1 MAFEKLFTPIR
12 INNMEIKNRWAM
24 AAMGT
29 GLCAGMEGYVSERL
43 KDYYAARAKGGLGLI
58 IVEVAIVDWELGR
71 GTDAVMSIDD
81 DRFIPGHAELAQAI
95 QAHGCKAIIQ
105 LLHAGNEARIPV
117 EKLAPSA
124 VPHRTGTPREITKDE
139 ISRVVSQFTDAAE
152 RAKRAGYDGVEI
164 HGAHRYLIA
173 EFLSPETNKRK
184 DEYGGDIAGR
194 ARFLREIFEAIREK
208 VGPDYPVWTRMNGRE
223 EGVEGGLTLEDGQW
237 IARMVQ
243 EAGSDAIDVSG
254 WGLDSPGIGPKPG
267 DLLDLAKA
275 IKQEVSI
282 PVMAVG
288 GRMTPEVAEQA
299 LIDGAMDIAMIGRG
313 LLADP
318 EYVNKAAEGR
328 LEDIRP
334 CISCWK
340 CIPLEYFVGTGQ
352 WKQKESIFCAVNPD
366 MGHEREHEIKPV
378 DDPLRVVVIGGGPA
392 GMEAARVA
400 SLSGHHVTL
409 FEASSELSKII
420 PDTAEPAGKY
430 IGKINRYLARQ
441 MVKLGVGIRL
451 GGEVS
456 ADQILTVEPHRVIL
470 AAKSTLVDEL
480 LPSLEGS
487 VPEIHRINIDG
498 GNKVAQV
505 PVLERIMPSTEG
517 SMPEINDI
525 STDEEEDGS
534 ELELPIHE
542 GARFGRL

>member
-1 MAFEKLFTPIR
+1 
-12 INNMEIKNRWAM
+12 
-24 AAMGT
+24 
-29 GLCAGMEGYVSERL
+29 MEGYVSERL

-124 VPHRTGTPREITKDE
+124 VPHGTGTPREITKDE

-223 EGVEGGLTLEDGQW
+223 EGIEGGLTLEDGQW

-288 GRMTPEVAEQA
+288 GRMTPEVADQA

-318 EYVNKAAEGR
+318 EYVNKVAEGR

-352 WKQKESIFCAVNPD
+352 WKQEESIFCAVNPD
-366 MGHEREHEIKPV
+366 MGHERDHEIKPV
-378 DDPLRVVVIGGGPA
+378 DDPLRLVVIGGGLA

-400 SLSGHHVTL
+400 ALQGHHVTL
-409 FEASSELSKII
+409 FEVSSELSKSL
-420 PDTAEPAGKY
+420 PTVKEGGGQY
-430 IGKINRYLARQ
+430 TSKINRYLARQ
-441 MVKLGVGIRL
+441 IVKLGVDIRL
-451 GGEVS
+451 DTRVTVDLLLSLKPDRVVLASQDPTVADFYESMKGTVSEIYLVTDTGGEQGVKE
-456 ADQILTVEPHRVIL
+456 AIHGG
-470 AAKSTLVDEL
+470 AK
-480 LPSLEGS
+480 
-487 VPEIHRINIDG
+487 
-498 GNKVAQV
+498 A
-505 PVLERIMPSTEG
+505 
-517 SMPEINDI
+517 
-525 STDEEEDGS
+525 
-534 ELELPIHE
+534 
-542 GARFGRL
+542 GRE